1 MRKFEKI
8 SFEQFKKDIKDDREL
23 YDSYQLP
30 VRKTKASAGYDFLAI
45 EGFEIK
51 PGEVKKIPTGIKAIY
66 PDDETLMLF
75 VRSSMGFKW
84 NVRMCN
90 QVGIIDADFYNN
102 PDNEGHMW
110 FALQNHGDKT
120 FKAKV
125 AAVSQKLFAVSSLF
139 VNRVIAPFPDETALC
154 FLMGEEELHVIFQ
167 AAGAVTHGV
176 SVFTKNKGFLFT
188 IF

>member
-75 VRSSMGFKW
+75 VRSSMGFKY
-84 NVRMCN
+84 NVRLCN
-90 QVGIIDADFYNN
+90 QVGIIDKDYYNN
-102 PDNEGHMW
+102 PENEGHI
-110 FALQNHGDKT
+110 FIKLQNEGDKV
-120 FKAKV
+120 FSVKK
-125 AAVSQKLFAVSSLF
+125 
-139 VNRVIAPFPDETALC
+139 
-154 FLMGEEELHVIFQ
+154 GEAYAQGI
-167 AAGAVTHGV
+167 
-176 SVFTKNKGFLFT
+176 FTKFLTVDNEDLIQNERKGGLGST
-188 IF
+188 NGE